1 MKDKISNITRWIL
14 YLLLLLSVIPGILF
28 YTGAVDTD
36 VFLNWGKFMLIAG
49 VVVILIAPVFTFLN
63 NPQNLV
69 KMLISIVLFA
79 VVIGVSYVLA
89 TNQLSSLQL
98 EEYGITPETSRLVGM
113 GLIATYITFALAVVA
128 ILYSMVIKPF
138 K

>member
-36 VFLNWGKFMLIAG
+36 VFLNWGKFMLIVG
-49 VVVILIAPVFTFLN
+49 VVIILIAPVFTFLN

>member
-1 MKDKISNITRWIL
+1 MKDSIANITRWIL
-14 YLLLLLSVIPGILF
+14 YLLLLLSVIPGVLF

-49 VVVILIAPVFTFLN
+49 VAIIIIAPVFTFIN

-69 KMLISIVLFA
+69 KMLISVVLF
-79 VVIGVSYVLA
+79 VVIIGLSYTFA
-89 TNQLSSLQL
+89 TNQLSALQL

-113 GLIATYITFALAVVA
+113 GLIATYITFGLAIFS
-128 ILYSMVIKPF
+128 ILFSMIIKPF

>member
-36 VFLNWGKFMLIAG
+36 VFLNWGKFMLIVG

>member
-69 KMLISIVLFA
+69 KMLVSIVLFA
-79 VVIGVSYVLA
+79 VVIGVSYTLA
-89 TNQLSSLQL
+89 TNQLSNLQL
-98 EEYGITPETSRLVGM
+98 EEYGITAETSRLVGM
-113 GLIATYITFALAVVA
+113 GLIATYITFALAVLA

>member
-1 MKDKISNITRWIL
+1 MKDKIANVTRWIL

-28 YTGAVDTD
+28 YTGTVDTD

-49 VVVILIAPVFTFLN
+49 VAVIIIAPIFTFAI
-63 NPQNLV
+63 NPQNLI
-69 KMLISIVLFA
+69 KMLISIVLF
-79 VVIGVSYVLA
+79 VVIIGLSYTLA
-89 TNQLSSLQL
+89 TNQLSALQL

-113 GLIATYITFALAVVA
+113 GLIATYITFGLAIFS
-128 ILYSMVIKPF
+128 ILFSMIIKPF

>member
-1 MKDKISNITRWIL
+1 MKDKIANVTRWIL

-28 YTGAVDTD
+28 YTGTVDTD

-49 VVVILIAPVFTFLN
+49 VAVIIIAPIFTFAV
-63 NPQNLV
+63 NPQNLI
-69 KMLISIVLFA
+69 KMLISIVLF
-79 VVIGVSYVLA
+79 VVIIGLSYTLA
-89 TNQLSSLQL
+89 TNQLSALQL

-113 GLIATYITFALAVVA
+113 GLIATYITFGLAIFS
-128 ILYSMVIKPF
+128 ILFSMIIKPF